1 MKFLK
6 HVFLITLLSFL
17 TFSCGRND
25 VDSSTTNEDLA
36 QKQNETENRITPVS
50 ELNSGIRIDG
60 ALSKTGTPP
69 SPTGNLNF
77 QISTEKQE
85 AFQEYGF
92 NIKFSTTDE
101 IAGAYILFQDTDG
114 NLLDNYLDVPLSALE
129 SGKSSNTKTPMVS
142 KKSSKKQNLLT
153 GDDYIVDVDFD
164 SILPGNFCYDICLYD
179 ANGNISVIQNVC
191 VEVEAWGGNF
201 EIIGE
206 WIYDSSNDDNTYTED
221 ISCANGDTVT
231 ANFND
236 DEETWTLVLNANGS
250 YYETYIGIENVIDYE
265 ATLNSC
271 TLISSKENYEDKY
284 LGNWAYNEDKETFT
298 IIDFRYE
305 NILDASEIE
314 NYPDG
319 SVYFN
324 GIDTT
329 AKIISDNLVIIETYS
344 EFNETY
350 TNTYTFKRK

>member
-6 HVFLITLLSFL
+6 HLFLMTLLSFL
-17 TFSCGRND
+17 TFSCGKND
-25 VDSSTTNEDLA
+25 DNSSTTNEDLA
-36 QKQNETENRITPVS
+36 QKQNETENRIIPVS

-69 SPTGNLNF
+69 SPNGNLNF
-77 QISTEKQE
+77 QINTEKQE

-129 SGKSSNTKTPMVS
+129 SGKTSNTKTPIVS

-164 SILPGNFCYDICLYD
+164 NILPGNFCYDICLYD
-179 ANGNISVIQNVC
+179 VNGNISVIQNVC

-206 WIYDSSNDDNTYTED
+206 WIYDSSNDDNTYTQE
-221 ISCANGDTVT
+221 IPCANGDTVI
-231 ANFND
+231 ANFN
-236 DEETWTLVLNANGS
+236 DEETWTLVLNADGS
-250 YYETYIGIENVIDYE
+250 YYETYKGIENVIDYE

-305 NILDASEIE
+305 NVLNASE
-314 NYPDG
+314 NNDYLDG

-324 GIDTT
+324 GDNTT
-329 AKIISDNLVIIETYS
+329 AKIVSGNLVIT
-344 EFNETY
+344 ETY
-350 TNTYTFKRK
+350 TKINETFTEIYTFNRK